1 MSDRSDL
8 EHLAIQKFSVG
19 QPVPRMEDQTLVRG
33 RGQYTDDVNLP
44 GQVYAAFV
52 RSQVAHGRI
61 TGIDTKAALAI
72 PGVLA
77 VYTGTDIA
85 KAGYGG
91 ITSRLP
97 LKSRDGSP
105 LKNPE
110 RPILPTDKARFVGD
124 PLVCVIAETAAL
136 AQESAEAVVVDI
148 EPLPAATDV
157 RTAEKVA
164 APVWDSAPGNLALD
178 YLYGEPDKVAAA
190 FAQAAHVT
198 RLRMENKRLVVC
210 AMEPRACLA
219 SYDGGSG
226 RFTLYS
232 PTQGVM
238 GSKANAA
245 NLMKVTPDKMRFVA
259 VNVGG
264 SFGMK
269 AAVFPEYVCA
279 MHAARELGKP
289 VKWTDTRSD
298 SFISDHHGRAQ
309 DFDCELA
316 LDKDGHIL
324 ALRMRGFG
332 DLGAYLTN
340 FGPQLATFNVVKHVA
355 SVYKTPLMELSCR
368 CVFTNT
374 VPVTA
379 YRGAG
384 RGEGNYYIERLI
396 DTAAREMGI
405 DPAEMRRRNL
415 IGPNEMPYKS
425 VSGSTYD
432 CGDFPAIL
440 DKALKE
446 ADWAGF
452 PARKQASAKSGKLRG
467 RGIGQFLEMTAPVM
481 KEQGSIR
488 FEKDGSLTVFTG
500 THDHGQGHGTTFAQ
514 ILVERL
520 GVPFDKVRI
529 AQTDS
534 DLLKSG
540 GGTGGSKSI
549 MASGTALVEASAK
562 VIEKARTAASF
573 VLEANAADIQMKSGR
588 LVVVGTD
595 RGIPLLELAQRIAS
609 DPSLPAECPR
619 SLDVDYI
626 HDAAP
631 PTFPNG
637 CHIAEVEIDPDT
649 GIVHVDR
656 YTMVG
661 DFGTLV
667 NPLIVQGQLRGGV
680 VQGLGQCL
688 MEVARYSEDGQ
699 LLSGSFMDYAMP
711 RAADTPSMSY
721 ADLPVL
727 TKSNPLGAKGCGE
740 AGTSGGLPS
749 IMNAITDA
757 LAPYGI
763 NHIEM
768 PATPEAVWRAI
779 QGASRKTA

>member
-1 MSDRSDL
+1 MSDRTEL
-8 EHLAIQKFSVG
+8 ESLAIQKFAVG
-19 QPVPRMEDQTLVRG
+19 QPVPRMEDQALVRG
-33 RGQYTDDVNLP
+33 RGQYTDDVDLP
-44 GQVYAAFV
+44 GQVYAAMV
-52 RSQVAHGRI
+52 RSQIAHGRI
-61 TGIDTKAALAI
+61 NSIDTAAARAM

-77 VYTGTDIA
+77 VYTGADMA

-97 LKSRDGSP
+97 LKSRDGSA

-110 RPILPTDKARFVGD
+110 RPILPTDKVRFVGD
-124 PLVCVIAETAAL
+124 PIACVIATTAAE
-136 AQESAEAVVVDI
+136 AQDAAEAVVVDI
-148 EPLPAATDV
+148 DQLPAVLDPLTA
-157 RTAEKVA
+157 RTAGTA
-164 APVWDSAPGNLALD
+164 VWDAVPDNCVLD

-190 FAQAAHVT
+190 FAAAAHVT
-198 RLRMENKRLVVC
+198 KLTMDNRRLVVC
-210 AMEPRACLA
+210 AMEPRSCVAD
-219 SYDGGSG
+219 YDKATS

-238 GSKANAA
+238 GSKANASS
-245 NLMKVTPDKMRFVA
+245 LMKVTPDKMRFVA

-269 AAVFPEYVCA
+269 GAIFPEYVCA

-289 VKWTDTRSD
+289 VKWTDTRSE
-298 SFISDHHGRAQ
+298 SFLSDHHGRAQ
-309 DFDCELA
+309 GYDGELA
-316 LDKDGHIL
+316 LDKDGRIL
-324 ALRMRGFG
+324 ALRMTGWG
-332 DLGAYLTN
+332 DLGGYLTN
-340 FGPQLATFNVVKHVA
+340 FGPQLSSFNIVKHVA
-355 SVYKTPLMELSCR
+355 SVYRTPVMELAVR

-384 RGEGNYYIERLI
+384 RGEGNYYIERLV

-415 IGPNEMPYKS
+415 IKPAEMPFKS
-425 VSGSTYD
+425 VSGSVYD
-432 CGDFPAIL
+432 CGDFPAQL
-440 DKALKE
+440 DKALAE
-446 ADWAGF
+446 ADWNGF
-452 PARKQASAKSGKLRG
+452 AARKAASAAQGKLRG

-481 KEQGSIR
+481 KEQGSLR
-488 FEKDGSLTVFTG
+488 FEKDGTLTVFTG
-500 THDHGQGHGTTFAQ
+500 THDHGQGHATTFAQ
-514 ILVERL
+514 VLVARL
-520 GVPFDKVRI
+520 GISFDKIRI

-562 VIEKARTAASF
+562 VIEKAKLAASF
-573 VLEANAADIQMKSGR
+573 VLEANAGDIQFKGGR
-588 LVVVGTD
+588 ISIVGTD
-595 RGIPLLELAQRIAS
+595 RGMSLTELAKAVAS
-609 DPSLPAECPR
+609 DSTLPADCPR

-626 HDAAP
+626 HEAAP

-637 CHIAEVEIDPDT
+637 CHVAEVEIDPDT
-649 GIVHVDR
+649 GIVQVDR

-667 NPLIVQGQLRGGV
+667 NPMIVEGQLRGGV
-680 VQGLGQCL
+680 VQALGQCL
-688 MEVARYSEDGQ
+688 SEVARYDDAGQ
-699 LLSGSFMDYAMP
+699 LLSGSFMDYALP
-711 RAADTPSMSY
+711 HAADAPNMRY

-749 IMNAITDA
+749 IMNAIVDA
-757 LAPYGI
+757 LSVYGI
-763 NHIEM
+763 KHIEM

-779 QGASRKTA
+779 KAAKGA